1 MIHYSNYW
9 TQLLLEKKL
18 RILHTTLPTALL
30 LLIIL
35 LYINVIIT
43 GAKQTTYEPT
53 SISYEPTSISYEPTS
68 IWSIKEMCKSHYE
81 PNSIS
86 YEPTSIWSIKEMC
99 KEYTRVPLVG

>member
-53 SISYEPTSISYEPTS
+53 SISYEPTSI
-68 IWSIKEMCKSHYE
+68 WSIKEMCKSHYE

-99 KEYTRVPLVG
+99 KEYTKVPLVG